1 MYNSVSSEDINY
13 FSDLLQSRCLFSDE
27 HKEIYSRDET
37 EDLSYH
43 PEVVLKP
50 NSTSEISQ
58 ILKYLLI
65 IDYIRMSPM
74 TDKVHHFCGN

>member
-27 HKEIYSRDET
+27 HKETYSRDET

-50 NSTSEISQ
+50 NTTSEISQ
-58 ILKYLLI
+58 ILKYCNNKLI
-65 IDYIRMSPM
+65 PVTPACI
-74 TDKVHHFCGN
+74 CN